1 MVHPANKYRQS
12 RKDGIGLAKFIVS
25 RAPFYAFAWFGASI
39 WGMRYC
45 NSASGIFRV
54 SLALKGLHIIAQ
66 GTRRATLGRV
76 DKTKP
81 ILNSA
86 SGVLRV
92 SLALKGLHIIAQGKP
107 GATLG
112 WVDKTKP
119 ILTLK
124 GSHKMRIPGGYPQSR
139 AELSF
144 VSGKV
149 PGKQQRKPGP
159 FLHSGTCAIA
169 SMNLINRIWFLRNP

>member
-81 ILNSA
+81 ILT
-86 SGVLRV
+86 
-92 SLALKGLHIIAQGKP
+92 LKGLHKI
-107 GATLG
+107 
-112 WVDKTKP
+112 
-119 ILTLK
+119 
-124 GSHKMRIPGGYPQSR
+124 RIPGGYPQPR
-139 AELSF
+139 AELFSTG
-144 VSGKV
+144 GKL
-149 PGKQQRKPGP
+149 PGWRQRKPDP
-159 FLHSGTCAIA
+159 FLHSGTCAIV
-169 SMNLINRIWFLRNP
+169 SMNLIKRIWFLRNP